1 MKAKMD
7 SLNLNIE
14 AIEKQG
20 FLPLYYHEDT
30 SLCVQMAEVLYAC
43 GVRVI
48 EFTNRGDKAWE
59 NFSAMLAERD
69 RSMPELKLAV
79 GTIRNAEQARK
90 FIDAGADMLIS
101 PVFDA
106 DVADIAYLH
115 KILWIPGCI
124 TPTEIHVAENAGC
137 GLVKL
142 FPGNVLGP
150 DFVSGIKELFPG
162 LRMMPTGGVELDEAN
177 LKAWFRAGVCAVGLG
192 SRLISRDLMANRDLN
207 LLKARTLEAIRLVNE
222 TRANIK

>member
-1 MKAKMD
+1 MD
-7 SLNLNIE
+7 SLNQNIE
-14 AIEKQG
+14 AIEQQG
-20 FLPLYYHEDT
+20 FLPLYYHADA
-30 SLCVQMAEVLYAC
+30 SLCIQMAETLYAC

-48 EFTNRGDKAWE
+48 EFTNRGEHALK
-59 NFSAMLAERD
+59 NFEAMLAERD
-69 RSMPELKLAV
+69 KAMPGLRLAV
-79 GTIRNAEQARK
+79 GTIRTAEQARR

-106 DVADIAYLH
+106 DVADMAYLH
-115 KILWIPGCI
+115 KILWIPGCM

-150 DFVSGIKELFPG
+150 DFVSGIRELFPG
-162 LRMMPTGGVELDEAN
+162 LRMMPTGGVELEEKN
-177 LKAWFRAGVCAVGLG
+177 LAAWFRAGVCAVGLG
-192 SRLISRDLMANRDLN
+192 SRLISKDLMANRDLD

-222 TRANIK
+222 TRANRK